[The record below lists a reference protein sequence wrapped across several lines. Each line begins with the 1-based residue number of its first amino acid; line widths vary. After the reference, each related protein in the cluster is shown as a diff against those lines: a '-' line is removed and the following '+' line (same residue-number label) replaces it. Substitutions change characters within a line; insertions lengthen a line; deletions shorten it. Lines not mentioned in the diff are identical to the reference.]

1 MALLEVFRDWTLGN
15 DAVRAAVLTGSRAES
30 PERVDAYSDYD
41 IRMYVT
47 DPDIFRDSDDW
58 LDVFGE
64 VLVLWPLI
72 PGPTLDGGGITRLVQ
87 YRDGHR
93 LDLQIVS
100 SEEAVGMEP
109 LDNGYEVILD
119 KDGILADLPE
129 PSRRKYVIG
138 RPSEKEFLETV
149 NAFWWDALYVPKC
162 LARGELPFA
171 SYMMECQLRHRFIHR
186 MMEWHI
192 GSSRDW
198 NAAAGIHGRHF
209 RELVDDDIWSGYVST
224 FASGSQEDHWRAF
237 FSMLV
242 LFRRL
247 AVGTAFRLGY
257 DYPQST
263 DEAAVSR
270 CMEIFEDC
278 TGN

>member
-1 MALLEVFRDWTLGN
+1 MPLMKVFRDWALGN
-15 DAVRAAVLTGSRAES
+15 DTVRAAALTGSRAES
-30 PERVDAYSDYD
+30 PARVDAYSDYD
-41 IRMYVT
+41 IRMYVA
-47 DPDIFRDSDDW
+47 DLDIFRDSDDW

-64 VLVLWPLI
+64 VLVLWPLN
-72 PGPTLDGGGITRLVQ
+72 PGPTLDEGGITRLVQ

-100 SEEAVGMEP
+100 SEEAVSIGP

-119 KDGILADLPE
+119 KDGIFADLPE
-129 PSRRKYVIG
+129 PSRRRYVIG

-186 MMEWHI
+186 MMGWHI
-192 GSSRDW
+192 GSSMDW
-198 NAAAGIHGRHF
+198 NAAAGIHGRYF
-209 RELVDDDIWSGYVST
+209 RELVEEDIWSEYVST
-224 FASGSQEDHWRAF
+224 FASGTLEDHWRGF
-237 FSMLV
+237 FSMLL

-247 AVGTAFRLGY
+247 AVTTAGRLGY
-257 DYPQST
+257 RYPRDT

-270 CMEIFEDC
+270 CMEIFENVK
-278 TGN
+278 GS